1 VPTKLLPPRKY
12 RRIRHTTPS
21 RGKVEIHVEAS
32 SPVNI
37 YVVKAENIDTYRD
50 SSVFKY
56 RDRTELSRK
65 LELPFLP
72 GEDWYLVIRN
82 KSDEPAAIHYE
93 VYY

>member
-1 VPTKLLPPRKY
+1 MPTKILQPHRY

-32 SPVNI
+32 APVNI
-37 YVVKAENIDTYRD
+37 YVVKAKDIDTYRE
-50 SSVFKY
+50 SSAVRY
-56 RDRTELSRK
+56 RDRTELTRK

-82 KSDEPAAIHYE
+82 KSEEPAAIHYE